1 MKPIAALLIAA
12 AQSVAAPAVAQ
23 MHGDHAA
30 HMSAGAGA
38 VPSLPGNDIFGAIT
52 EIVALLSADPATDW
66 SRVSIDALRDHLLD
80 MEAVARGPAPETRE
94 IDGGVEML
102 LRPEGAAG
110 GAAARMAPAHAPFLA
125 SETGWNS
132 TFEPSADGALVWRVK
147 GQAPQDGTRIR
158 ALGFFGLLAT
168 GAHHQAH
175 HAAIARGIRH

>member
-12 AQSVAAPAVAQ
+12 AQAVAAPAVAQ

-30 HMSAGAGA
+30 HMPAGAGA
-38 VPSLPGNDIFGAIT
+38 VPSLPGNDVFGAIT
-52 EIVALLSADPATDW
+52 EIVALRSADPATDW

-80 MEAVARGPAPETRE
+80 MDAVTRGPAPETRE

-102 LRPEGAAG
+102 IRLEGNSEAAS
-110 GAAARMAPAHAPFLA
+110 RMVPAHAPFLV
-125 SETGWNS
+125 SETGWTS
-132 TFEPSADGALVWRVK
+132 TVEPGADGTLLWRVTS
-147 GQAPQDGTRIR
+147 QVPQDATRIR

-175 HAAIARGIRH
+175 HIAIARGMKH